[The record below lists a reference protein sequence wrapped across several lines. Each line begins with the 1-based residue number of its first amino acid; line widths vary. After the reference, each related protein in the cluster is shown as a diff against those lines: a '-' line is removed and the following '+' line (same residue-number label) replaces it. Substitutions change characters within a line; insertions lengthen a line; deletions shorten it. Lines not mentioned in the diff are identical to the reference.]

1 MSATKTVI
9 DMMRSTLRIA
19 QKTAATPEQRAEA
32 IKAEQLLP
40 EFEQRLASQQGPTD
54 PGKAA

>member
-1 MSATKTVI
+1 MSATQTVI

-19 QKTAATPEQRAEA
+19 QKNAATAEQKAEA
-32 IKAEQLLP
+32 AKAEQLLP
-40 EFEQRLASQQGPTD
+40 EFEALLASQPAPRD